1 MFGTNNQYCLS
12 GVLHMKKL
20 ILASVLA
27 SSMLAPVAVS
37 TALAEPT
44 PPPAKED
51 HKAEPHHHKGPE
63 DKGPEDKGP
72 KHHKGHHGP
81 RAGLHMANKLSAMET
96 AIGIRS
102 NQLDAWRKYTSSLVD
117 LVENKAPAPKEK
129 ADAAPDAAKAK
140 PIYGEPIADRALDR
154 AEKAKAFKAAAEDLR
169 KVLDPDQLKK
179 MEDYALPH
187 HGPKDE
193 PDAPKGPEAPEPDA
207 EPQQ

>member
-1 MFGTNNQYCLS
+1 
-12 GVLHMKKL
+12 MKKL

-27 SSMLAPVAVS
+27 SSMLAPVAIS
-37 TALAEPT
+37 TAFAEPT
-44 PPPAKED
+44 PSPAKED
-51 HKAEPHHHKGPE
+51 GKAEPHHHKGPE
-63 DKGPEDKGP
+63 DKGSDDKGP

-81 RAGLHMANKLSAMET
+81 RAGLHMANKLSTMET

-117 LVENKAPAPKEK
+117 MVENKAPEPKEK
-129 ADAAPDAAKAK
+129 PNADAAKAK

-169 KVLDPDQLKK
+169 KVLDQDQLKK

-187 HGPKDE
+187 HGPKGE
-193 PDAPKGPEAPEPDA
+193 PDATKGPDAPEPDA

>member
-1 MFGTNNQYCLS
+1 
-12 GVLHMKKL
+12 MKKL

-27 SSMLAPVAVS
+27 SSMLAPVAIS
-37 TALAEPT
+37 TAFAEPT

-51 HKAEPHHHKGPE
+51 GKAEPHHHKGPE
-63 DKGPEDKGP
+63 DKGSDDKGP

-81 RAGLHMANKLSAMET
+81 RAGLHMANKLSTMET

-117 LVENKAPAPKEK
+117 MVENKAPEPKEK
-129 ADAAPDAAKAK
+129 PNADAAKAK

-169 KVLDPDQLKK
+169 KVLDQDQLKK

-187 HGPKDE
+187 YGPKGE
-193 PDAPKGPEAPEPDA
+193 PDATKGPDAPEPDA

>member
-1 MFGTNNQYCLS
+1 
-12 GVLHMKKL
+12 MKKL

-37 TALAEPT
+37 TAFAET
-44 PPPAKED
+44 TLPPAKED
-51 HKAEPHHHKGPE
+51 HKAEPHHHKGSE
-63 DKGPEDKGP
+63 DKGSEEKGP

-117 LVENKAPAPKEK
+117 MVENKAPAPKEK
-129 ADAAPDAAKAK
+129 ADAAPDAAHDASPNAAKSK

>member
-1 MFGTNNQYCLS
+1 
-12 GVLHMKKL
+12 MKKL

-27 SSMLAPVAVS
+27 SSMLAPVAIS
-37 TALAEPT
+37 TAFAEPT
-44 PPPAKED
+44 PPPAKVD
-51 HKAEPHHHKGPE
+51 GKAEPHHHKGPE
-63 DKGPEDKGP
+63 DKGSDDKGP

-81 RAGLHMANKLSAMET
+81 RAGLHMANKLSTMET

-117 LVENKAPAPKEK
+117 MVENKAPEPKEK
-129 ADAAPDAAKAK
+129 PNADAAKAK

-169 KVLDPDQLKK
+169 KVLDQDQLKK

-187 HGPKDE
+187 HGPKGE
-193 PDAPKGPEAPEPDA
+193 PDATKGPDAPEPDA

>member
-1 MFGTNNQYCLS
+1 
-12 GVLHMKKL
+12 MKKL

-37 TALAEPT
+37 TAFAET
-44 PPPAKED
+44 TLPPAKED
-51 HKAEPHHHKGPE
+51 HKAEPHHHKGSE
-63 DKGPEDKGP
+63 DKGSEEKGT

-117 LVENKAPAPKEK
+117 MVENKVPAPKGK
-129 ADAAPDAAKAK
+129 ADAAPNAAPNAAKAK

-193 PDAPKGPEAPEPDA
+193 PDAPKGSEAPEPDA

>member
-1 MFGTNNQYCLS
+1 
-12 GVLHMKKL
+12 MKKL

-27 SSMLAPVAVS
+27 SSMLAPVAIS
-37 TALAEPT
+37 TAFAEPT

-51 HKAEPHHHKGPE
+51 GKAEPHHHKGPE
-63 DKGPEDKGP
+63 DKGSDDKGP

-81 RAGLHMANKLSAMET
+81 RAGLHMANKLSTMET

-117 LVENKAPAPKEK
+117 MVENKAPEPKEK
-129 ADAAPDAAKAK
+129 PNADAAKAK

-169 KVLDPDQLKK
+169 KVLDQDQLKK

-187 HGPKDE
+187 HGPKGE
-193 PDAPKGPEAPEPDA
+193 PDATKGPDAPEPDA

>member
-1 MFGTNNQYCLS
+1 
-12 GVLHMKKL
+12 MKKL

-27 SSMLAPVAVS
+27 SSMLAPVAIS
-37 TALAEPT
+37 TAFAEPT
-44 PPPAKED
+44 PPPAKEEG
-51 HKAEPHHHKGPE
+51 KAEPHHHKGPE
-63 DKGPEDKGP
+63 DKGSDDKGP
-72 KHHKGHHGP
+72 KHHKGYHGP
-81 RAGLHMANKLSAMET
+81 RAGLHMANKLSTMET

-117 LVENKAPAPKEK
+117 MVENKAPEPKEK
-129 ADAAPDAAKAK
+129 PNADAAKAK

-169 KVLDPDQLKK
+169 KVLDQDQLKK

-187 HGPKDE
+187 HGPKGE
-193 PDAPKGPEAPEPDA
+193 PDATKGPDAPEPDA